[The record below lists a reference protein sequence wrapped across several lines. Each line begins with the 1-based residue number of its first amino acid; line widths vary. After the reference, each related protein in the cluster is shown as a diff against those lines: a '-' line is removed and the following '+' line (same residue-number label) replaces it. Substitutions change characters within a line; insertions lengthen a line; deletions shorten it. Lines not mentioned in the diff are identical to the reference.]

1 MSLPA
6 SLALSSCV
14 VRADDVDPVVLVAHH
29 PLVHVDDVV
38 RVRDLE
44 AGTGNDYV
52 GGYDTS
58 SWYYFCQLEF

>member
-38 RVRDLE
+38 CVRDLE
-44 AGTGNDYV
+44 ARRGV
-52 GGYDTS
+52 G
-58 SWYYFCQLEF
+58 